1 MSVVVERSNVFVGRG
16 EDVAI
21 AGFFFCQRTKTLRK
35 MWLILVEKAVLMS
48 VVSKTLR
55 LVKSNFRF
63 KIYFRFQIYISLKVD
78 YTAFDWLKPD
88 VRFHIFEA
96 RF

>member
-1 MSVVVERSNVFVGRG
+1 
-16 EDVAI
+16 
-21 AGFFFCQRTKTLRK
+21 
-35 MWLILVEKAVLMS
+35 MS

-78 YTAFDWLKPD
+78 YTVFDWLKPD